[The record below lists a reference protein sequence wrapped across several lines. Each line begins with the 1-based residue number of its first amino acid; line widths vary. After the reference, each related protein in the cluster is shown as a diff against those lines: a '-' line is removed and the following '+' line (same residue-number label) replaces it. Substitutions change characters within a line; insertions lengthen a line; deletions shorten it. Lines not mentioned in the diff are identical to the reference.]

1 MDWAGAGASLSAEVK
16 ICGLK
21 TLEHLEAAIAAGAS
35 YYGMVFFAR
44 SPRNIAHSE
53 ATRLSR
59 AGRGRIKSVALIVDA
74 SDAEID
80 AIVAAADPD
89 MFQLH
94 GGETPERAAE
104 IRQRTG
110 RPVIKAI
117 SIESEADTG
126 RAFAFD
132 GAADLILFDA
142 KPPRGMTG
150 ALPGGNGLAFDWRLL
165 APLRGKMRFMLSGGL
180 NAANV
185 GAAIA
190 LTGAA
195 IIDVSSGVET
205 APGEK
210 DAALIHQFVRAG
222 RAAALEG
229 IANG

>member
-1 MDWAGAGASLSAEVK
+1 LSAEVK

-35 YYGMVFFAR
+35 YYGMVFFPP
-44 SPRNIAHSE
+44 SPRNIAHSD
-53 ATRLSR
+53 ATRLSQ
-59 AGRGRIKSVALIVDA
+59 AGRGHIKSVALTVDA

-80 AIVAAADPD
+80 AIIAAADPD
-89 MFQLH
+89 MIQLH

-104 IRQRTG
+104 IRRYTG

-117 SIESEADTG
+117 SVEREGDAD
-126 RAFAFD
+126 RAAAYD

-142 KPPRGMTG
+142 KAPRLAGR
-150 ALPGGNGLAFDWRLL
+150 PGGNGLPFDWHLL
-165 APLRGKMRFMLSGGL
+165 AHLRGTRFMLSGGL

-185 GAAIA
+185 AEAIA

-195 IIDVSSGVET
+195 IVDVSSGVET
-205 APGEK
+205 SPGEK
-210 DAALIHQFVRAG
+210 DAALIRQFVEAS